1 MKNKYLLLMLSVILS
16 SCSLLP
22 ASSSNQDSLTS
33 SSINSSS
40 DSIKGSSSSSSSSSG
55 KIDDDIFSNPALK
68 NSEEYLSFWSNSSLI
83 NISLSFSAESAK
95 AIEDNGKSDSK
106 TQDYYFPCDVIFTVN
121 NKTYTFNE
129 VGARRKGNLS
139 KGDNFNN
146 GKIHYKL
153 SFKETFDDD
162 FYKTTY
168 PSFYH
173 DWSNDSSGRTTRK
186 DRTFLDMEK
195 LDLKWNR
202 NEDETY
208 IRQSYTNYIFKKA
221 GLICPNNNLARVD
234 IKINNEVT
242 VSQEIYDVIE
252 AMDKI
257 KIKRYFNK
265 NTSKG
270 DLYKLTYN
278 SVGKADF
285 NISNVLNGSSIN
297 TRYVGVED
305 NSMLYTPVYDL
316 KTNKK
321 DSNHEDLINF
331 VKVLNNDKSD
341 ASSFS
346 KTITALLDPTYI
358 SIYNAYSWAVGDPDD
373 LRCNYNNAYLY
384 FDSVNHRAY
393 FIPYDHDRSLGVSKD
408 GRGLMPA
415 RRLTTTKCT
424 GYSGDSYQTNP
435 LFWRSCIIADKN
447 DTSSGN
453 LSSSYPLC
461 DNLKEELKKQFLL
474 LKENDIFKPESF
486 NNYINENPI
495 AKELNVNSDSKRVNN
510 SYQEYYDNLLKM
522 FEEDNSYL
530 LA

>member
-1 MKNKYLLLMLSVILS
+1 MKNKFLLLLANVFLT

-22 ASSSNQDSLTS
+22 NSSFDKSSISSNVLSSSNQT
-33 SSINSSS
+33 
-40 DSIKGSSSSSSSSSG
+40 
-55 KIDDDIFSNPALK
+55 IDENIFSNPALT
-68 NSEEYLSFWSNSSLI
+68 NSEEYLLFWSNSSLI
-83 NISLSFSAESAK
+83 NISLSFSNESIK
-95 AIEDNGKSDSK
+95 ALEDNGRNDFT
-106 TQDYYFPCDVIFTVN
+106 TQDYYFPCDVTFTVN
-121 NKTYTFNE
+121 NKTYFYNE

-139 KGDNFNN
+139 KSDDFNK

-173 DWSNDSSGRTTRK
+173 DWSDDTSGRASRK

-202 NEDETY
+202 NEDETSL
-208 IRQSYTNYIFKKA
+208 RQSYTNYIFKKA
-221 GLICPNNNLARVD
+221 GLICPNNNIARVD
-234 IKINNEVT
+234 IKINNEISVN
-242 VSQEIYDVIE
+242 QEIYDVIE
-252 AMDKI
+252 AIDKI

-265 NTSKG
+265 NAAKG

-285 NISNVLNGSSIN
+285 NINNVLNGNSIN

-305 NSMLYTPVYDL
+305 NSIFYTPVYDL

-321 DSNHEDLINF
+321 DSTHDDLINF
-331 VKVLNNDKSD
+331 VKILNNDKSD
-341 ASSFS
+341 SSSFS
-346 KTITALLDPTYI
+346 KTISTLLDPTYM
-358 SIYNAYSWAVGDPDD
+358 SIYNAYCWAVGDPDD

-408 GRGLMPA
+408 GRGLMPS

-435 LFWRSCIIADKN
+435 LFYRTCIIADKN
-447 DTSSGN
+447 DNNSLN
-453 LSSSYPLC
+453 LSSSYPIC
-461 DNLKEELKKQFLL
+461 SNLKEELKKQFLL
-474 LKENDIFKPESF
+474 LRENDIFKPESF
-486 NNYINENPI
+486 NNYIKENPI
-495 AKELNVNSDSKRVNN
+495 AKELGVSAQSKNLNN
-510 SYQEYYDNLLKM
+510 SYQEYYENLLKM
-522 FEEDNSYL
+522 FLEDDAYL